1 MNEREREREK
11 RNIEA
16 TSSGEK
22 VVEKIPRRF
31 DRSTVK
37 MERKQNACSTNFY
50 ESSLF
55 RLISRIGDLLETS
68 SSLQTLESTRVASS
82 SSLRDWSSS
91 NSLFHSRP
99 QHHVVLM
106 NRSCLS
112 NFLTDVEKQGRGV
125 EVWCRVASIRLGDS
139 FFFFSFREERAQ
151 ESNIRTFESVR
162 GQRERSTFFFFAEER
177 RTYYTPSSPD

>member
-1 MNEREREREK
+1 
-11 RNIEA
+11 
-16 TSSGEK
+16 
-22 VVEKIPRRF
+22 
-31 DRSTVK
+31 

-162 GQRERSTFFFFAEER
+162 GQRDERSTFFFFAEER
-177 RTYYTPSSPD
+177 RSYYTPSNPD

>member
-1 MNEREREREK
+1 
-11 RNIEA
+11 
-16 TSSGEK
+16 
-22 VVEKIPRRF
+22 
-31 DRSTVK
+31 
-37 MERKQNACSTNFY
+37 MERKQNARSTNFY
-50 ESSLF
+50 ESFLF
-55 RLISRIGDLLETS
+55 RLISRISDLLETS

-125 EVWCRVASIRLGDS
+125 EVWCRVASIRHS
-139 FFFFSFREERAQ
+139 VIPFFFPRGAGSSQ
-151 ESNIRTFESVR
+151 IFE
-162 GQRERSTFFFFAEER
+162 
-177 RTYYTPSSPD
+177 PSSRFEASETSDPHSFSSRKRDDRTTRHRIRIRSRHARIFL

>member
-1 MNEREREREK
+1 
-11 RNIEA
+11 
-16 TSSGEK
+16 
-22 VVEKIPRRF
+22 
-31 DRSTVK
+31 
-37 MERKQNACSTNFY
+37 MERKQNARSTNFY
-50 ESSLF
+50 ESFLF

-139 FFFFSFREERAQ
+139 FFFSERSGL

-162 GQRERSTFFFFAEER
+162 GQRDERSTFFFFAEER
-177 RTYYTPSSPD
+177 RSYYTPSNPD